1 MTMWTKASVPTRN
14 DQTLTFIAAPFYFK
28 DASHMSSTGK
38 KKGWRLALAMVIV
51 PLILASVYYGVF
63 AIDRYVSSAQVVVR
77 QDGSNQGAQVPGLAT
92 LLTGTNPA
100 SREETLYLRE
110 YIVSTDMMLLLE
122 DRLHWVEH
130 YAAQR
135 DDIFF
140 WLDKSA
146 EREDLLKYYQRMIS
160 AYYDET
166 TGLLRVEVQAF
177 TPEMSEQMLRAIL
190 QASEHFVNE
199 VSHSIAREQMK
210 FAKAELENARINYAQ
225 RKTGLLDFQNV
236 NKVLD
241 GGNSAQSRATII
253 ADLEGQ
259 YTKEQ
264 AVLTEMLY
272 KLRANAPQVKQ
283 QQQKVSAI
291 TQQLSKEKRLLVSS
305 PNGSQLNVVASRFQQ
320 LTLDAGIAEEGY
332 KTAVAALDNARIE
345 ASKKIRTLVTVVS
358 PNTPQLALYPERLYN
373 LATILLGLL
382 MLYGIT
388 RFILASIEDH
398 RD

>member
-1 MTMWTKASVPTRN
+1 
-14 DQTLTFIAAPFYFK
+14 
-28 DASHMSSTGK
+28 MSSKGK
-38 KKGWRLALAMVIV
+38 FKRWRLAIGLVILPMVLAAI
-51 PLILASVYYGVF
+51 YYGAF
-63 AIDRYVSSAQVVVR
+63 ATDRYVSIAQVVVR
-77 QDGSNQGAQVPGLAT
+77 QDGGNQAAAMPGLAT

-110 YIVSTDMMLLLE
+110 YIGSMDMMLLLE
-122 DRLHWVEH
+122 ERLHWIEQ

-135 DDIFF
+135 SDMFF
-140 WLDKSA
+140 WLDKDTQ
-146 EREDLLKYYQRMIS
+146 REDLLKYYQRMV
-160 AYYDET
+160 AANYDET

-177 TPEMSEQMLRAIL
+177 TPELSENMLRTIL
-190 QASEHFVNE
+190 DASEHFVNE
-199 VSHSIAREQMK
+199 VSHGIAREQMT
-210 FAKAELENARINYAQ
+210 FAKGELETARINYAE
-225 RKTGLLDFQNV
+225 RKTELMDFQNA

-241 GGNSAQSRATII
+241 GANTAQSRATII
-253 ADLEGQ
+253 ADLESQ
-259 YTKEQ
+259 HTKEQ
-264 AVLTEMLY
+264 AILTEMQF
-272 KLRANAPQVKQ
+272 KLRPDSPQVKQ
-283 QQQKVSAI
+283 QKQKVNAI
-291 TQQLSKEKRLLVSS
+291 TQQLGKEKRLLVSS
-305 PNGSQLNVVASRFQQ
+305 PGGSQLNVVASRFQQ
-320 LTLDAGIAEEGY
+320 LTLDAGIAEESY

>member
-1 MTMWTKASVPTRN
+1 
-14 DQTLTFIAAPFYFK
+14 
-28 DASHMSSTGK
+28 MSSTGK
-38 KKGWRLALAMVIV
+38 KKGWGLAMAMVIL
-51 PLILASVYYGVF
+51 PMILAAIYYGVF
-63 AIDRYVSSAQVVVR
+63 AVDRFVSSAQVVVR

-92 LLTGTNPA
+92 LLTGANPA

-110 YIVSTDMMLLLE
+110 YITSMDMMLLLE
-122 DRLHWVEH
+122 DKVHWIEQF
-130 YAAQR
+130 AAQR
-135 DDIFF
+135 SDLFF
-140 WLDKSA
+140 WLDKDA
-146 EREDLLKYYQRMIS
+146 QREDLLNYYQRMVS
-160 AYYDET
+160 AHYDET

-177 TPEMSEQMLRAIL
+177 TPELSEQMLRVIL

-199 VSHSIAREQMK
+199 VSHNIAREQMK
-210 FAKAELENARINYAQ
+210 FAQGELETARLNYAT
-225 RKTGLLDFQNV
+225 RKTQLLTFQNV

-241 GGNSAQSRATII
+241 GGNTAQSRATII

-264 AVLTEMLY
+264 AALTEMSF
-272 KLRANAPQVKQ
+272 KLRADAPQVRQ
-283 QQQKVSAI
+283 QRQKVEAI
-291 TQQLSKEKRLLVSS
+291 TQQLAKEKRLLVSS
-305 PNGSQLNVVASRFQQ
+305 PQGSQLNVVASQYQQ
-320 LTLDAGIAEEGY
+320 LTLDAGIAEESY

>member
-1 MTMWTKASVPTRN
+1 
-14 DQTLTFIAAPFYFK
+14 
-28 DASHMSSTGK
+28 MSSTGK
-38 KKGWRLALAMVIV
+38 LKGWRLAIGLVILPLA
-51 PLILASVYYGVF
+51 LAAIYYGVF
-63 AIDRYVSSAQVVVR
+63 ATDRYVSSAQVVVR
-77 QDGSNQGAQVPGLAT
+77 QDGGNQGAAVPGLAT

-110 YIVSTDMMLLLE
+110 YIVSMDMMLLLE
-122 DRLHWVEH
+122 ERLHWIEQ
-130 YAAQR
+130 YATQR
-135 DDIFF
+135 SDIFF
-140 WLDKSA
+140 WLNKDA
-146 EREDLLKYYQRMIS
+146 EREDLLKYYQRMVS
-160 AYYDET
+160 AHYDET

-177 TPEMSEQMLRAIL
+177 TPELSEQMLRTIL
-190 QASEHFVNE
+190 EASEHFVNE
-199 VSHSIAREQMK
+199 VSHSIAREQMT
-210 FAKAELENARINYAQ
+210 FAKGELETARINYAE
-225 RKTGLLDFQNV
+225 RKTELLDFQNV

-241 GGNSAQSRATII
+241 GANTAQSRATII
-253 ADLEGQ
+253 ADLESQ

-264 AVLTEMLY
+264 AILTEMQF
-272 KLRANAPQVKQ
+272 KLRPDSPQVKQ
-283 QQQKVSAI
+283 QKQKVNAI
-291 TQQLSKEKRLLVSS
+291 TQQLAKEKRLLVSS
-305 PNGSQLNVVASRFQQ
+305 PGGSQLNVVASRFQQ
-320 LTLDAGIAEEGY
+320 LTLDAGIAEESY

>member
-1 MTMWTKASVPTRN
+1 
-14 DQTLTFIAAPFYFK
+14 
-28 DASHMSSTGK
+28 MSSTGK

-51 PLILASVYYGVF
+51 PLILATVYYSVF

-77 QDGSNQGAQVPGLAT
+77 QDGSNPGAQVPGLAT

-140 WLDKSA
+140 WLDKGA
-146 EREDLLKYYQRMIS
+146 EREDLLKYYQRMVS
-160 AYYDET
+160 AHYDET

-210 FAKAELENARINYAQ
+210 FAKAELENARINYSQ

-272 KLRANAPQVKQ
+272 KLRGDAPQVKQ

-320 LTLDAGIAEEGY
+320 LTLDAGIAEESY

>member
-1 MTMWTKASVPTRN
+1 
-14 DQTLTFIAAPFYFK
+14 
-28 DASHMSSTGK
+28 MSSSGK
-38 KKGWRLALAMVIV
+38 HKGWGLAIALVVVPMVLA
-51 PLILASVYYGVF
+51 AVYYGIF

-77 QDGSNQGAQVPGLAT
+77 QDGNNQGAQVPGLAT

-110 YIVSTDMMLLLE
+110 YITSTDMMLLLE
-122 DRLHWVEH
+122 ERVHWIEQ
-130 YAAQR
+130 YAAQSS
-135 DDIFF
+135 DIFF
-140 WLDKSA
+140 LLDKDA
-146 EREDLLKYYQRMIS
+146 QREDLLKYYQRMVS
-160 AYYDET
+160 AHYDET

-177 TPEMSEQMLRAIL
+177 TPELSEKMLRTIL

-199 VSHSIAREQMK
+199 VSHNIAREQMK
-210 FAKAELENARINYAQ
+210 FAQGELETARLTYAK
-225 RKTGLLDFQNV
+225 RKTQLLTFQND

-241 GGNSAQSRATII
+241 GGTSAQSRATII

-264 AVLTEMLY
+264 AALTEMSF

-283 QQQKVSAI
+283 QKQKVEAI
-291 TQQLSKEKRLLVSS
+291 TQQLAKEKRLLVSS

-320 LTLDAGIAEEGY
+320 LTLDAGIAEESY

-358 PNTPQLALYPERLYN
+358 PNTPQLPLYPERLYN

>member
-1 MTMWTKASVPTRN
+1 
-14 DQTLTFIAAPFYFK
+14 
-28 DASHMSSTGK
+28 MSSKGK
-38 KKGWRLALAMVIV
+38 FKRWRLAIGLVILPMVLAAI
-51 PLILASVYYGVF
+51 YYGTF
-63 AIDRYVSSAQVVVR
+63 ANDRYVSSAQVVVR
-77 QDGSNQGAQVPGLAT
+77 QDGGNQAAAMPGLAT
-92 LLTGTNPA
+92 LLTGANPA

-110 YIVSTDMMLLLE
+110 YIGSMDMMLLLE
-122 DRLHWVEH
+122 ERLHWVEQ

-135 DDIFF
+135 SDMFF
-140 WLDKSA
+140 WLDKDA
-146 EREDLLKYYQRMIS
+146 QREDLHKYYQRMVS
-160 AYYDET
+160 ANYDET

-177 TPEMSEQMLRAIL
+177 TPDLSVKMLRTIL
-190 QASEHFVNE
+190 EASEHFVNE
-199 VSHSIAREQMK
+199 VSHSIAREQMT
-210 FAKAELENARINYAQ
+210 FAKSELATARVQYADRKAELI
-225 RKTGLLDFQNV
+225 DFQNA

-241 GGNSAQSRATII
+241 GANTAQSRATII

-264 AVLTEMLY
+264 AVMTEMQF
-272 KLRANAPQVKQ
+272 KLRADSPQVKQ
-283 QQQKVSAI
+283 QKQRVNAI
-291 TQQLSKEKRLLVSS
+291 AQQLTKEKRLLVSS
-305 PNGSQLNVVASRFQQ
+305 TDGSQLNVVASAFQQ
-320 LTLDAGIAEEGY
+320 LTLDAGIAEASY
-332 KTAVAALDNARIE
+332 TTAIAALDNARIE

>member
-1 MTMWTKASVPTRN
+1 
-14 DQTLTFIAAPFYFK
+14 
-28 DASHMSSTGK
+28 MSSTGK
-38 KKGWRLALAMVIV
+38 LKSWRLAIGLVLLPLVLAAI
-51 PLILASVYYGVF
+51 YYGAF

-77 QDGSNQGAQVPGLAT
+77 QDGGNQAASVPGLAT

-110 YIVSTDMMLLLE
+110 YIVSMDMMLLLE
-122 DRLHWVEH
+122 ERLHWVEQ

-135 DDIFF
+135 SDIFF
-140 WLDKSA
+140 WLNKDA
-146 EREDLLKYYQRMIS
+146 EREDLLKYYQRMVS
-160 AYYDET
+160 AHYDET

-177 TPEMSEQMLRAIL
+177 TPELSEQMLRTIL
-190 QASEHFVNE
+190 EASEHFVNE
-199 VSHSIAREQMK
+199 VSHSIAREQMT
-210 FAKAELENARINYAQ
+210 FAKGELETARINYAE
-225 RKTGLLDFQNV
+225 RKTELLDFQNV

-241 GGNSAQSRATII
+241 GANTAQSRATII
-253 ADLEGQ
+253 ADLESQ

-264 AVLTEMLY
+264 AILTEMQF
-272 KLRANAPQVKQ
+272 KLRPDSPQVKQ
-283 QQQKVSAI
+283 QKQKVNAI
-291 TQQLSKEKRLLVSS
+291 TQQLAKEKRLLVSS
-305 PNGSQLNVVASRFQQ
+305 PGGSQLNVVASRFQQ
-320 LTLDAGIAEEGY
+320 LTLDAGIAEESY

>member
-1 MTMWTKASVPTRN
+1 
-14 DQTLTFIAAPFYFK
+14 
-28 DASHMSSTGK
+28 MSSTGK
-38 KKGWRLALAMVIV
+38 LKGWRLAIGLVILPLA
-51 PLILASVYYGVF
+51 LAAIYYGVF
-63 AIDRYVSSAQVVVR
+63 ATDRYVSSAQVVVR
-77 QDGSNQGAQVPGLAT
+77 QDGGNQGAAVPGLAT
-92 LLTGTNPA
+92 LITGTNPV

-110 YIVSTDMMLLLE
+110 YIVSMDMMLLLE
-122 DRLHWVEH
+122 ERLHWIEQ
-130 YAAQR
+130 YATQR
-135 DDIFF
+135 SDIFF
-140 WLDKSA
+140 WLNKDA
-146 EREDLLKYYQRMIS
+146 EREDLLKYYQRMVS
-160 AYYDET
+160 AHYDET

-177 TPEMSEQMLRAIL
+177 TPELSEQMLRTIL
-190 QASEHFVNE
+190 EASEHFVNE
-199 VSHSIAREQMK
+199 VSHSIAREQMN
-210 FAKAELENARINYAQ
+210 FAKGELATARANYAE
-225 RKTGLLDFQNV
+225 RKTELIDFQNV

-241 GGNSAQSRATII
+241 GGNTAQNRATII

-264 AVLTEMLY
+264 AVLTEMQY
-272 KLRANAPQVKQ
+272 KLRPDSPQVKQ
-283 QQQKVSAI
+283 QKQKVNAI
-291 TQQLSKEKRLLVSS
+291 TQQLAKEKRLLVSS

-320 LTLDAGIAEEGY
+320 LTLDAGIAEESY

>member
-1 MTMWTKASVPTRN
+1 
-14 DQTLTFIAAPFYFK
+14 
-28 DASHMSSTGK
+28 MSSTGK
-38 KKGWRLALAMVIV
+38 LKGWRLAIGLVVLPLA
-51 PLILASVYYGVF
+51 LAAIYYGMF

-77 QDGSNQGAQVPGLAT
+77 QDGGNQGAAVPGLAT

-110 YIVSTDMMLLLE
+110 YIVSMDMMLLLE
-122 DRLHWVEH
+122 ERLHWIEQ

-135 DDIFF
+135 RDMFF
-140 WLDKSA
+140 WLDKDA
-146 EREDLLKYYQRMIS
+146 EREDLLKYYQRMVS
-160 AYYDET
+160 AHYDET

-177 TPEMSEQMLRAIL
+177 TPELSEQMLRTIL

-199 VSHSIAREQMK
+199 VSHSIAREQMA
-210 FAKAELENARINYAQ
+210 FARSELETVRSNYAE
-225 RKTGLLDFQNV
+225 RKTELLDFQYD

-241 GGNSAQSRATII
+241 GGNTAQSRATII

-264 AVLTEMLY
+264 AVLTEMLF
-272 KLRANAPQVKQ
+272 KLRADSPQVR
-283 QQQKVSAI
+283 QQKQKVNAI
-291 TQQLSKEKRLLVSS
+291 TQQLAKEKRLLVSS
-305 PNGSQLNVVASRFQQ
+305 PNGTQLNVVASRYQQ
-320 LTLDAGIAEEGY
+320 LTLDAGIAEESY

>member
-1 MTMWTKASVPTRN
+1 
-14 DQTLTFIAAPFYFK
+14 
-28 DASHMSSTGK
+28 MSSTGT
-38 KKGWRLALAMVIV
+38 KKGWRLAIGMVV
-51 PLILASVYYGVF
+51 LPLILAAVYYGVF
-63 AIDRYVSSAQVVVR
+63 AVDRYVSSAQVVVR
-77 QDGSNQGAQVPGLAT
+77 QDGGNPGAQVPGLAT

-122 DRLHWVEH
+122 ERLHWIEQ

-135 DDIFF
+135 SDVFF
-140 WLDKSA
+140 WLNKDT
-146 EREDLLKYYQRMIS
+146 EREDLLEYYQRMVS
-160 AYYDET
+160 AHYDET

-177 TPEMSEQMLRAIL
+177 TPELSEQMLRTIL
-190 QASEHFVNE
+190 KASEHFVNE

-210 FAKAELENARINYAQ
+210 FAQGELETARVNYAE
-225 RKTGLLDFQNV
+225 RKTELLDFQNI

-241 GGNSAQSRATII
+241 GGNTAQSRASII
-253 ADLEGQ
+253 AGLEGQ

-264 AVLTEMLY
+264 ATLTEMQF
-272 KLRANAPQVKQ
+272 KLRADAPQVKQ
-283 QQQKVSAI
+283 QIQKVNAI
-291 TQQLSKEKRLLVSS
+291 TQQLAKEKRLLVSS
-305 PNGSQLNVVASRFQQ
+305 PNGSQLNVVASRYQQ
-320 LTLDAGIAEEGY
+320 LTLDAGIAEESY

>member
-1 MTMWTKASVPTRN
+1 
-14 DQTLTFIAAPFYFK
+14 
-28 DASHMSSTGK
+28 MSSTGN
-38 KKGWRLALAMVIV
+38 KKGWRLAIAMVV
-51 PLILASVYYGVF
+51 LPMILASVYYGVF
-63 AIDRYVSSAQVVVR
+63 AVDRFVSSAQVVVR
-77 QDGSNQGAQVPGLAT
+77 QDGGNQGAQMPGLAT
-92 LLTGTNPA
+92 LLTSANPA

-110 YIVSTDMMLLLE
+110 YITSTDMMLLLE
-122 DRLHWVEH
+122 DRLHWVEQ

-135 DDIFF
+135 SDVFF
-140 WLDKSA
+140 WLNKDA
-146 EREDLLKYYQRMIS
+146 AREDLLKYYQRMVS
-160 AYYDET
+160 AHYDET

-177 TPEMSEQMLRAIL
+177 TPELSEKMLRTIL

-199 VSHSIAREQMK
+199 VSHRIAREQMK
-210 FAKAELENARINYAQ
+210 FAQGELETARINYAT
-225 RKTGLLDFQNV
+225 RKTQLLNFQNE

-253 ADLEGQ
+253 ADLESQ

-264 AVLTEMLY
+264 AALTEMSF
-272 KLRANAPQVKQ
+272 KLRGDAPQIR
-283 QQQKVSAI
+283 QQKQKVEAI
-291 TQQLSKEKRLLVSS
+291 TQQLAKEKRLLVSS
-305 PNGSQLNVVASRFQQ
+305 PKGSQLNVVASRFQQ
-320 LTLDAGIAEEGY
+320 LTLDAGIAEETY
-332 KTAVAALDNARIE
+332 KTSVAALDNARVE

-358 PNTPQLALYPERLYN
+358 PNTPQLALYPERWYN